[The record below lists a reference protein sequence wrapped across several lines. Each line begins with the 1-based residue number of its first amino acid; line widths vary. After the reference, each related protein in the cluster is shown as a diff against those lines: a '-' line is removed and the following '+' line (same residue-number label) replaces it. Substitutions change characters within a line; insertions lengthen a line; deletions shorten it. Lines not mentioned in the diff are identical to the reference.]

1 MKNRICL
8 AWFGDLDST
17 DRGIK
22 LSRNI
27 ASNDSA
33 TSLKPR
39 GHKRPPKVK
48 EAAELRQMFGRR

>member
-27 ASNDSA
+27 ASTGKPSRA
-33 TSLKPR
+33 PR
-39 GHKRPPKVK
+39 GHKRPPKMK
-48 EAAELRQMFGRR
+48 EAEELRQMFGRR

>member
-8 AWFGDLDST
+8 AWFGDLDAT

-22 LSRNI
+22 LSRSI
-27 ASNDSA
+27 ASNES
-33 TSLKPR
+33 TSRTPR

-48 EAAELRQMFGRR
+48 DAAELRQMFGRR